1 MNAVLGFHEDGS
13 WQFPLLWDRHIDGY
27 SRECLLYW
35 IRRLN
40 AVYRQRVVG
49 TPELMDTHTLREY
62 VRDLS
67 RSELLKSA
75 WLHGVADTAAILQKQ
90 YTI

>member
-1 MNAVLGFHEDGS
+1 MNAALGFHEDGS
-13 WQFPLLWDRHIDGY
+13 WQFPLLWDRHIDDY

-40 AVYRQRVVG
+40 IVYRQRIVG
-49 TPELMDTHTLREY
+49 TPELMDDPTLREY

-67 RSELLKSA
+67 RSELLKNA
-75 WLHGVADTAAILQKQ
+75 WLRGVGVAAILQKP
-90 YTI
+90 YSI